1 MATTHTGTT
10 TDSDAPVIQ
19 APPAEYLPARK
30 ALLAAFA
37 STFGWALDLFDL
49 FILLYVAPIIGR
61 LFFPSSTPTL
71 SLAAV
76 YASFAV
82 ALLVRPL
89 GSAIFGAYADKHGR
103 KKALMVSMVGVGI
116 STALFGVLPTL
127 AQAGILAPILFLALR
142 VIQGIFVGGIV
153 ASTHTIGTESISPKY
168 RGLMS
173 GLVGGAGA
181 GMGSL
186 LASFAYLI
194 LVKVFPNEAFD
205 VWGWRCMFFCG
216 LISTAFGLLMFR
228 YLEETPAWKQLQ
240 KTRKNPDAAVVE
252 KPLKRLFGAEYRNVM
267 LVNLLLTFGGGATYY
282 LACGYL
288 PTLLNT
294 VAKVPY
300 GETSH
305 LLMYGAL
312 ATIVGALL
320 FGYLSD
326 LLGRKKTFI
335 LLGVLN
341 LVALPYLFMHIADST
356 SLLRTALYCSGISF
370 MGGAMIAPL
379 LIFLNER
386 FTTELRASGT
396 GLSWNIGFALGGTMP
411 TFVSLLSGSAD
422 HIPQVLAV
430 FALVLSVI
438 YLLGSF
444 LAPETKGT
452 FK

>member
-1 MATTHTGTT
+1 
-10 TDSDAPVIQ
+10 
-19 APPAEYLPARK
+19 
-30 ALLAAFA
+30 
-37 STFGWALDLFDL
+37 
-49 FILLYVAPIIGR
+49 
-61 LFFPSSTPTL
+61 
-71 SLAAV
+71 
-76 YASFAV
+76 
-82 ALLVRPL
+82 
-89 GSAIFGAYADKHGR
+89 
-103 KKALMVSMVGVGI
+103 
-116 STALFGVLPTL
+116 
-127 AQAGILAPILFLALR
+127 
-142 VIQGIFVGGIV
+142 
-153 ASTHTIGTESISPKY
+153 
-168 RGLMS
+168 
-173 GLVGGAGA
+173 
-181 GMGSL
+181 
-186 LASFAYLI
+186 
-194 LVKVFPNEAFD
+194 
-205 VWGWRCMFFCG
+205 MFFCG

-240 KTRKNPDAAVVE
+240 KSRKNPDAAVVE

-300 GETSH
+300 GETSQ

-411 TFVSLLSGSAD
+411 TFVSLLSGSAE